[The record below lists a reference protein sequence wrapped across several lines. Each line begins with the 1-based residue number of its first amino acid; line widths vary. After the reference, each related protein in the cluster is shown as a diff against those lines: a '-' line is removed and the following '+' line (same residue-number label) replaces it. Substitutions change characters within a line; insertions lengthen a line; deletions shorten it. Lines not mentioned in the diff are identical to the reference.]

1 MASSTLPVWSAC
13 IASTPPWKGGAS
25 HGKLHTSSVECLH
38 CQYPTLERWGF
49 AWQAPHFQCGVL
61 ASPVPHLGKVGLRTA
76 SSTLPVWS
84 ACIASTPPWK
94 GGASHS
100 KLHTSSVECLHC
112 QHPTLE
118 RWGIARQAPHFSVD
132 CPPYQQTHS
141 YASSSSASSS
151 SSSASHANGNCSAA
165 GSSGSSTTGTVS
177 SLA

>member
-94 GGASHS
+94 GGASPG
-100 KLHTSSVECLHC
+100 KLHTSVWTARHTSRLTATRLLPLPRPR
-112 QHPTLE
+112 HPPPPTPT
-118 RWGIARQAPHFSVD
+118 ATAP
-132 CPPYQQTHS
+132 PP
-141 YASSSSASSS
+141 AVPAPRPPAPSA
-151 SSSASHANGNCSAA
+151 HWRRRPAA
-165 GSSGSSTTGTVS
+165 GYLAPPPRDGRTGP
-177 SLA
+177 